1 MANKIHIVEGDRF
14 TSSVERT
21 RFDSEDRLQ
30 NMLAECPDLLAGDQ
44 MLGQDLRFVLIKR
57 ELNIY
62 STSPE
67 RSIWRL
73 DHLFIDQYGTPTLVE
88 VKRSGDA
95 RIRREVVGQV
105 LEYAAHVRESLPP
118 GKMRELFRNTCGSDA
133 KAEAQMEELLGVDDN
148 APDDIPRSLTA
159 RIDDFWSTAER
170 ALSEHRIRLIF
181 LADELPHNLIRVI
194 EFLNNE
200 LEKIEVVGVDVQLY
214 KADQFHILVP
224 RVVGL
229 STQVLD
235 KRRRA
240 NPDRIDRDEES
251 FLAELTTICGDST
264 TAAVQKIMKW
274 CSENEVVIGFTTTK
288 RGSFVPE
295 FRLGADMVWPFAIN
309 VGGRVKLQLDHL
321 ANRGGG
327 FKHLPAREELLR
339 RLNAFLHE
347 KIDLNRASAQPSFAL
362 SELTSD
368 AALHGFLQTMA
379 WVKQEMS
386 RS

>member
-14 TSSVERT
+14 SRSIPKTN
-21 RFDSEDRLQ
+21 FDSEKRLQ
-30 NMLAECPDLLAGDQ
+30 RILTECPDLLAGDQ
-44 MLGQDLRFVLIKR
+44 MLGQDLRFVLIER

-67 RSIWRL
+67 RSIWWL

-133 KAEAQMEELLGVDDN
+133 AADARMEELLGVDDN
-148 APDDIPRSLTA
+148 APDEAPRSLTA

-181 LADELPHNLIRVI
+181 LADELPYNLIRVI